1 MTRSWRHVLCIK
13 NSIDIDCN
21 YFMQFGYFRSVS
33 IGTVCGE
40 GKELLCLRLVGTYQG
55 LWLLKNSLS
64 LRFLNWGTRIFP
76 EFNIFCPMPCQ
87 PCTICPFDAEKQ
99 RECFI
104 SSQQIFLPPGFNK
117 IQLLL
122 LQQPICNNSTN
133 MWPRNQ
139 RELQGLCF

>member
-1 MTRSWRHVLCIK
+1 MTQSWRHVLCIK

-21 YFMQFGYFRSVS
+21 YFMQFRYFRSVS

-76 EFNIFCPMPCQ
+76 KFNIFCHMPCHALQ
-87 PCTICPFDAEKQ
+87 CLAIPRLAFACSTLPDPTSMCLASPRYALPCT
-99 RECFI
+99 
-104 SSQQIFLPPGFNK
+104 SLPYFALPS
-117 IQLLL
+117 LL
-122 LQQPICNNSTN
+122 
-133 MWPRNQ
+133 
-139 RELQGLCF
+139 